1 MFTRGLSDLL
11 LLAVGSL
18 VVFVLREYIL
28 KVNILVS
35 SFVNCGLFSFLNIK
49 KVKISNE
56 NTVAD
61 RNYVREYTPTCR
73 FLKIIRDPYESAVGV
88 YSPLHNIVEEWQL
101 LCCTYQSVNI

>member
-1 MFTRGLSDLL
+1 MLPIKFCYL
-11 LLAVGSL
+11 
-18 VVFVLREYIL
+18 F
-28 KVNILVS
+28 
-35 SFVNCGLFSFLNIK
+35 FVNCGLFSFLNIK